1 MISIQDK
8 DKCCGCAAC
17 VQVCPKQCFSF
28 EEDEEGFRYPVADRI
43 KCIDCGLCEKVCPVI
58 NQYEATNPI
67 KVYAAIN
74 KDEVIRMQSSSGGIF
89 TLLAEKVIREGGVVF
104 GAAFDENW
112 EVQHTYVETI
122 KDLAKLRTSKY
133 VQSRIED
140 NFIKAKDFLKQGRK
154 VMFTGTS
161 CQIAGL
167 KHFLRK
173 DYENLLAV
181 DVICHGVP
189 SPMVWRDYL
198 QEITKAPLGASA
210 GKNTVSFSLKAMPAI
225 GGINFREK
233 RPYGWKKYGFSVT
246 PAEAT
251 AEGGNSV
258 FRSLK
263 NSEDPYM
270 RLFLHDVALRPSC
283 YACPAKGGKSGADI
297 TLADYWGIEKQH
309 PEMDDDKGTCLLIV
323 QTEKGLQALDFEKM
337 RTLEVTLSEGT
348 QINPSYLHSKNK
360 PAIRDSFFD
369 LYKHRAGTIDEFANK
384 LLYVPAYKITARKY
398 KAKLKRIVKKLL
410 NK

>member
-28 EEDEEGFRYPVADRI
+28 EEDKEGFRYPVADRI

-133 VQSRIED
+133 VQSRMED
-140 NFIKAKDFLKQGRK
+140 NYQRAKAFLKQGRK

-173 DYENLLAV
+173 DYDNLLAV

-198 QEITKAPLGASA
+198 LEIQKAPLGASA

-246 PAEAT
+246 PTEAT
-251 AEGGNSV
+251 AEDGNSV

-263 NSEDPYM
+263 AMDNPYM
-270 RLFLHDVALRPSC
+270 KIFFRNIALRPSC
-283 YACPAKGGKSGADI
+283 YNCPAKAGKCHSDI
-297 TLADYWGIEKQH
+297 TLADYWGVNTQH
-309 PEMDDDKGTCLLIV
+309 PEMDDDKGTSLVIAHS
-323 QTEKGLQALDFEKM
+323 QKGINAIDFKEMKTLEITLEEGILSNKTYYHSVARPKLRDRFFKKYNRRECSLEEFSSRVYDRTFFEK
-337 RTLEVTLSEGT
+337 VHDK
-348 QINPSYLHSKNK
+348 LHK
-360 PAIRDSFFD
+360 I
-369 LYKHRAGTIDEFANK
+369 FA
-384 LLYVPAYKITARKY
+384 R
-398 KAKLKRIVKKLL
+398 
-410 NK
+410 

>member
-28 EEDEEGFRYPVADRI
+28 EEDKEGFRYPVADRI

-133 VQSRIED
+133 VQSRMED
-140 NFIKAKDFLKQGRK
+140 NYQRAKAFLKQGRK

-173 DYENLLAV
+173 DYDNLLAV

-198 QEITKAPLGASA
+198 LEIQKAPLGASA
-210 GKNTVSFSLKAMPAI
+210 GKNTV
-225 GGINFREK
+225 
-233 RPYGWKKYGFSVT
+233 
-246 PAEAT
+246 
-251 AEGGNSV
+251 
-258 FRSLK
+258 FRSL
-263 NSEDPYM
+263 PP
-270 RLFLHDVALRPSC
+270 RPLPK
-283 YACPAKGGKSGADI
+283 A
-297 TLADYWGIEKQH
+297 E
-309 PEMDDDKGTCLLIV
+309 
-323 QTEKGLQALDFEKM
+323 
-337 RTLEVTLSEGT
+337 
-348 QINPSYLHSKNK
+348 
-360 PAIRDSFFD
+360 IRFFG
-369 LYKHRAGTIDEFANK
+369 H
-384 LLYVPAYKITARKY
+384 
-398 KAKLKRIVKKLL
+398 
-410 NK
+410 